1 MGILDGIAGNES
13 VQRFLETKFG
23 TKLEEAT
30 NATGKLQKAIEALKD
45 EIETRK
51 KSEAKLLTAIEELTD
66 AIRER
71 TTKTPKS

>member
-45 EIETRK
+45 RK
-51 KSEAKLLTAIEELTD
+51 SVV
-66 AIRER
+66 
-71 TTKTPKS
+71 